1 MNVCKLHF
9 RMLPILVLISL
20 LLAPVAGSA
29 QDGSPIASQPQVS
42 ITRDEF
48 LQQLSDYYRFEE
60 PQHEGGIVTIAETA
74 DIRTLNALL
83 AYDHP
88 TRYVTNLIFEQLVSV
103 SPIDGK
109 PVPQLADFWEISRAI
124 AGFTPFI

>member
-1 MNVCKLHF
+1 MNFAKFHV
-9 RMLPILVLISL
+9 RMLPIVVLAAL
-20 LLAPVAGSA
+20 LLAPIAGSA
-29 QDGSPIASQPQVS
+29 QDESPAASQSQVS

-48 LQQLSDYYRFEE
+48 LQELRDNYGFEE
-60 PQHEGGIVTIAETA
+60 REHEGGTVTIAETA

-83 AYDHP
+83 AYDYP

-109 PVPQLADFWEISRAI
+109 PVPQLA
-124 AGFTPFI
+124 